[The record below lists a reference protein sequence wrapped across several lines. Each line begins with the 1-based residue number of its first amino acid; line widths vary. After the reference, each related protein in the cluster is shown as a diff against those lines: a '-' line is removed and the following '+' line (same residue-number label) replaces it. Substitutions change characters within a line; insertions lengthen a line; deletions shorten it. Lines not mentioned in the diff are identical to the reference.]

1 MKSLLR
7 LLGVAATLAVLGG
20 CASQVTSPVLYVLR
34 AEPPEVLTPPPVARP
49 GVPPWHLV
57 SPVRVPDYLDR
68 EALLM
73 PRGQNGL
80 LPAPNQRWAELLSQ
94 SVPRLLVQD
103 LGILGGQ
110 GSLWTGVVPR
120 GLAVRGQLRVEL
132 LALDVNA
139 AATAVTLKAR
149 WTTSASNGTAPP
161 VARTHSVLLTT
172 PSLGTDTDSLVS
184 AHRLA
189 LWQLAQAIAKT
200 LD

>member
-1 MKSLLR
+1 MKSVPR
-7 LLGVAATLAVLGG
+7 LLWVAATVALLGG
-20 CASQVTSPVLYVLR
+20 CASQVTAPVLYVLR
-34 AEPPEVLTPPPVARP
+34 ADPPVAHVSPSVARP

-73 PRGQNGL
+73 PQGDNGL

-94 SVPRLLVQD
+94 SVPRLLAQD
-103 LGILGGQ
+103 LVALGGE
-110 GSLWTGVVPR
+110 GSVWTGALPR

-132 LALDVNA
+132 LMLDINPT
-139 AATAVTLKAR
+139 ATAVTLKAR
-149 WTTSASNGTAPP
+149 WTTSTSTSTAQP
-161 VARTHSVLLTT
+161 VARTHGVTLTT
-172 PSLGTDTDSLVS
+172 PSQGADADSLVS

-200 LD
+200 LE

>member
-1 MKSLLR
+1 MKSLFR

-20 CASQVTSPVLYVLR
+20 CASQVSAPVLYVLR
-34 AEPPEVLTPPPVARP
+34 ADPPADLAPPPVPRP
-49 GVPPWHLV
+49 GGAPWHLV

-68 EALLM
+68 DALLL
-73 PRGQNGL
+73 PQGQNGL
-80 LPAPNQRWAELLSQ
+80 LASPNHRWAELLSQ
-94 SVPRLLVQD
+94 SVPRLLAQD
-103 LGILGGQ
+103 LAALGGE
-110 GSLWTGVVPR
+110 GSLWTGAVPR

-149 WTTSASNGTAPP
+149 WTTSASDGTAQP
-161 VARTHSVLLTT
+161 VAHTHGVTLTT
-172 PSLGTDTDSLVS
+172 RSLGTDTDSLVG

-200 LD
+200 LE

>member
-7 LLGVAATLAVLGG
+7 LLGAALTMAVLGG
-20 CASQVTSPVLYVLR
+20 CASQVTPPVLYVLR
-34 AEPPEVLTPPPVARP
+34 AEPPAGAMPPPLARP
-49 GVPPWHLV
+49 GVAPWHLV

-68 EALLM
+68 EALLL
-73 PRGQNGL
+73 PQGQNGL
-80 LPAPNQRWAELLSQ
+80 VASPHQRWAELLSQ

-103 LGILGGQ
+103 LAVLGGE
-110 GSLWTGVVPR
+110 GSLWTGAVPR

-132 LALDVNA
+132 LALDVNQ

-149 WTTSASNGTAPP
+149 WTTTSDGAAQPL
-161 VARTHSVLLTT
+161 VHTHGVLLTT

-200 LD
+200 LN